1 MKRLLLVFAPLAA
14 ILALLFCAAAESKP
28 LTISFSGPV
37 TLSPGQ
43 QAQAVTTV
51 KESGDMVYSLT
62 DMQKK
67 TVVYTQQITGVQ
79 AGDTLSWPIPADAAG
94 LDKTHP
100 AKRMRLSFVLN
111 GKTCA
116 LDLFFSLENGR
127 GPNIV
132 IEKGTWYYNN
142 TACAFGPAFRDVNP
156 ALTDKWYTF
165 APVDLTVQGRQEF
178 EYIASNRYVIG
189 RVYLFVDGDS
199 VTVTYRNDY
208 DGKGGRTQTK
218 EEFFTFFPDLSSV
231 TQVEPEMLTKQA
243 FAFGVPLSIEKD
255 LGGDTRVLLY
265 VRNRVTYCD
274 HVTDTQTLRR
284 YWPNL
289 PERKELRESMLRLM
303 EAD

>member
-1 MKRLLLVFAPLAA
+1 MKRLLLVCIVLAA
-14 ILALLFCAAAESKP
+14 ALALLCCAAAESSP
-28 LTISFSGPV
+28 LTVSFSGPV
-37 TLSPGQ
+37 TLAPGQ
-43 QAQAVTTV
+43 QAQAVTAVT
-51 KESGDMVYSLT
+51 EDGDIVYSLT

-67 TVVYTQQITGVQ
+67 TVVYTQQVTGVR
-79 AGDTLSWPIPADAAG
+79 AGDTLTWPVPADAAG
-94 LDKTHP
+94 LDSTHP

-111 GKTCA
+111 GKSCA

-156 ALTDKWYTF
+156 TITDKWYTF

-178 EYIASNRYVIG
+178 EYIASNMYVIG

-218 EEFFTFFPDLSSV
+218 EEFFTFFPDLASV
-231 TQVEPEMLTKQA
+231 TQVESEMLSDQA
-243 FAFGVPLSIEKD
+243 YAFGVPLSIEKD

-274 HVTDTQTLRR
+274 HVTDAQTLRR

-289 PERKELRESMLRLM
+289 PERKALRDQMLRLM
-303 EAD
+303 DP